1 MAEDIPSIPG
11 QPERRYLLGI
21 ALVVTGGLFLSTSGI
36 LLRNIESASGWQ
48 ILFYRGFAFSLTLF
62 LLLLL
67 RYRGGIGSAF
77 RAVGRPGLWAAVV
90 LGLGSICY
98 VFAILTTTVANA
110 VFIIGAAPL
119 ATAAVAWLVLGE
131 RTPRFGI
138 VAMLLSLGGIG
149 LMFTDGL
156 LEGRWLGNLAA
167 LGVVASF
174 VVFLML
180 VRKRRDIDM
189 LPATCLA
196 GLVMGGVAGLF
207 ADTIVISKHDLTIA
221 IAMGCLQF
229 GIGFWCFTV
238 ATRYIMASEV
248 ALFSLTE
255 SILGPI
261 WVWIGVGET
270 PSLLTLAGSLVVLLS
285 VTAYCLHGIRQEREL
300 RRQMRLNSLAAES
313 RR

>member
-1 MAEDIPSIPG
+1 M
-11 QPERRYLLGI
+11 ERRYGYGVT
-21 ALVVTGGLFLSTSGI
+21 LVVIGGLFLSTSGI
-36 LLRNIESASGWQ
+36 LLRNLEAASGWQ

-67 RYRGGIGSAF
+67 RYRTGIGQAF
-77 RAVGRPGLWAAVV
+77 RAVGKPGLWAALV

-98 VFAILTTTVANA
+98 IFAILWTTVANA

-119 ATAAVAWLVLGE
+119 ATAFVAWLVLGE
-131 RTPRFGI
+131 RTSRFG
-138 VAMLLSLGGIG
+138 VAAMLVSLAGIG

-156 LEGRWLGNLAA
+156 LEGRWLGNIAA

-174 VVFLML
+174 VVFLL
-180 VRKRRDIDM
+180 IIRDRRGVDM
-189 LPATCLA
+189 LPATCLS
-196 GLVMGGVAGLF
+196 GIVMAAVAGLF
-207 ADTIVISKHDLTIA
+207 VESFEISNHDLAIA

-229 GIGFWCFTV
+229 GVGFWCFTV

-261 WVWIGVGET
+261 WVWIGVGEQ
-270 PSLLTLAGSLVVLLS
+270 PSLLTLVGSAVVLLS
-285 VTAYCLHGIRQEREL
+285 VGAYCINGIREERRLL
-300 RRQMRLNSLAAES
+300 RDSERFADKRD
-313 RR
+313 